1 MVMALSMD
9 LRFFTS
15 SLSISSYSSYSP
27 DVSSPS
33 SCIAALMCRSWSF
46 SRSSLYASDL
56 SVAFRTARRSWS
68 VTLTGSSAVEPMA
81 LSTTAS
87 LRPLSISVLSS
98 SATLTRRSGPATH
111 VPPNFHTNHCLPL
124 FLHPPSAPP
133 SSTSPPKS
141 LATCWFL
148 ATLARILIAKDL
160 WHWFCF
166 VAARVPLAREADTA
180 AVRETVVTT
189 GRRTTRPSGLLLVA
203 WTVPAILLFPCLL
216 V

>member
-1 MVMALSMD
+1 MSQLD
-9 LRFFTS
+9 DE
-15 SLSISSYSSYSP
+15 SYS
-27 DVSSPS
+27 
-33 SCIAALMCRSWSF
+33 
-46 SRSSLYASDL
+46 
-56 SVAFRTARRSWS
+56 T
-68 VTLTGSSAVEPMA
+68 
-81 LSTTAS
+81 
-87 LRPLSISVLSS
+87 
-98 SATLTRRSGPATH
+98 
-111 VPPNFHTNHCLPL
+111 
-124 FLHPPSAPP
+124 
-133 SSTSPPKS
+133 PKS
-141 LATCWFL
+141 IATCWFL